1 MVFLVRNLEYRTG
14 NAYNLC
20 FVFSDYKLGARV
32 EICLEALQKEEHL
45 G

>member
-1 MVFLVRNLEYRTG
+1 MIYLLRNLEYMVA
-14 NAYNLC
+14 NVYNLC

-32 EICLEALQKEEHL
+32 EICIEPLQKEEHL